1 MKKYIVMGLLCA
13 GVIFGLKWLDN
24 ARRTYFHVSGVIN
37 LEPRLARYAAR
48 PNTICFVIVKNSG
61 DVPVAIKRYVNP
73 SFPLRFALNSE
84 DLVFSEPGH
93 DNMTIEAQINTH
105 GKVGQ
110 LMPGDMFGNASA
122 PVSTFASNVKISV
135 AKRLDLPSLA
145 SAGYSDKGQF
155 MFTLSA
161 R

>member
-1 MKKYIVMGLLCA
+1 MKKYILMGLICA
-13 GVIFGLKWLDN
+13 IGVFGIKWLDN
-24 ARRTYFHVSGVIN
+24 ARRTYFHISGTIN
-37 LEPRLARYAAR
+37 LEPRLARYATR

-93 DNMTIEAQINTH
+93 DKMTIEAQINTH

-122 PVSTFASNVKISV
+122 PVAAFAGNIKINVS
-135 AKRLDLPSLA
+135 KRLDLPSLA

-155 MFTLSA
+155 MFSLSA